1 MTPAATFKLLS
12 DPTRLHILRLLMNK
26 RDEMCVAEIADA
38 VGITHSAASHQLAG
52 LEARGIVTSHRMGQT
67 MCYNL
72 TNGNTTNHIKKL
84 MLLATK

>member
-1 MTPAATFKLLS
+1 MAYNLETAMERISVLEAELAALS
-12 DPTRLHILRLLMNK
+12 VAVER
-26 RDEMCVAEIADA
+26 EACAEIADA

-84 MLLATK
+84 MLIAI